1 MSSRALRKAQRE
13 KEEQDR
19 LKQLEAEARA
29 LEEEQEES
37 EEDETPAPT
46 IQKSAFAMLE
56 EEGDESA
63 EVVDHSE
70 EDHEPAPVPAVTA
83 TPKTTSSKKN
93 KKKKKKVKGASAQEP
108 ADQEDE
114 LDEIDA
120 ALKQLSTNGKGA
132 ETATATASSTE
143 KVNEECRLLAI
154 DTTHLHAQNE
164 MKRLFGRAALEQDE
178 DEDAPAPAGGA
189 GGNRRQQRRVQHV
202 GLAAALRGHRQDGR
216 SGLAAMALRRNI
228 FVQGKEEWPSAASG
242 GLGMEITEKLADGI
256 VLYRFVHNS
265 TYKSVQRDFHTCV
278 ASMDPQRMIVLLQ
291 HNPYHIST
299 LLQVSEIAKQERDPA
314 TAGDLLSRALFSFG
328 RAVHSTFPKAL
339 AEGRARLDFR
349 YASNR
354 EFYLA
359 VWRYTQNLAMRALW
373 RTVYEWTK
381 LLLALDPT
389 NDPYALSLVLDH
401 YALRSNQ
408 HNSYLALSRSQLFP
422 QPLPPQLLLSQS
434 LAELRAGNKSQ
445 AQRVLFKTITQHPYL
460 PARILQELNQTPSP
474 GIWGAQPRTDHENLL
489 TELYAVRAKD
499 IWNSADALAFL
510 LETSAAV
517 QRDVVPAAAPD
528 TREISRNE
536 ARHVLLCD
544 EPKFIELIPRKLSQ
558 ALESS
563 GDPLPPDDRIIT
575 EEEESMVDQLND
587 GHMDGSMEWDP
598 RDILRY
604 LRLAGRNDPRLQE
617 EEMMALAERLE
628 QAGAGGVGL
637 DEVRQRLEDI
647 QQRLGEAYAD
657 GADGDDVEGGNR
669 RARVEDASDDEA

>member
-19 LKQLEAEARA
+19 LKQLEQEARA
-29 LEEEQEES
+29 LEEDQEES
-37 EEDETPAPT
+37 EEEEVPAAT
-46 IQKSAFAMLE
+46 IKKSAFAMLE
-56 EEGDESA
+56 EEGEDDAEPEADDTDE
-63 EVVDHSE
+63 D
-70 EDHEPAPVPAVTA
+70 DEPAPVPAATV
-83 TPKTTSSKKN
+83 TPKGSSS
-93 KKKKKKVKGASAQEP
+93 KKKKKKKKAKAGITQEVGAKE
-108 ADQEDE
+108 ED

-120 ALKQLSTNGKGA
+120 ALKQLSTNGKA
-132 ETATATASSTE
+132 SETATATASAAE

-178 DEDAPAPAGGA
+178 DEDAPAPPGAA
-189 GGNRRQQRRVQHV
+189 GGNRRQNRRVQQV
-202 GLAAALRGHRQDGR
+202 GLAAALRGNRQDGR

-242 GLGMEITEKLADGI
+242 GLGMEITEKRSDGT

-265 TYKSVQRDFHTCV
+265 TYKSVQREFHTCV
-278 ASMDPQRMIVLLQ
+278 ASMDPQRMIILLQ

-349 YASNR
+349 YAANR

-359 VWRYTQNLAMRALW
+359 VWRYSQNLAMRALW
-373 RTVYEWTK
+373 RTVYEWSK
-381 LLLALDPT
+381 LLLALEPA

-408 HNSYLALSRSQLFP
+408 HTSYLALSRSQLFP

-434 LAELRAGNKSQ
+434 LAEFRAGNDSQ
-445 AQRVLFKTITQHPYL
+445 AQRLLFKTVTQHPYL
-460 PARILQELNQTPSP
+460 PARLLQELNQTPSP
-474 GIWGAQPRTDHENLL
+474 GIWGAQTRTDHENLL
-489 TELYAVRAKD
+489 TELYAIRAKD

-510 LETSAAV
+510 LETCAAV
-517 QRDVVPAAAPD
+517 QRDVVPPAAPD

-558 ALESS
+558 MLEST
-563 GDPLPPDDRIIT
+563 GDPLPPEDRITTEGEETVIESMHDGSEDMWDARSILRLLGRNGQNAQGGGNQEEVLDLLNRVEAGA
-575 EEEESMVDQLND
+575 EEED
-587 GHMDGSMEWDP
+587 
-598 RDILRY
+598 
-604 LRLAGRNDPRLQE
+604 
-617 EEMMALAERLE
+617 
-628 QAGAGGVGL
+628 L
-637 DEVRQRLEDI
+637 DEIRQRLEEMI
-647 QQRLGEAYAD
+647 RGEAQAVGDTVAD
-657 GADGDDVEGGNR
+657 ERQR